1 LSHHENIARM
11 RFKLEPSLYHDPHT
25 AAANLRDNT
34 TTTSNDQKLSAE
46 LGSSLATA
54 ALGDEN
60 QDEDSIMI
68 EEEIRN
74 SIESQM

>member
-1 LSHHENIARM
+1 M